1 MSFKVTLGI
10 MPDYT
15 CEGEGVHIDGVT
27 DGKPASKAGLLKG
40 DIIVRLGDIQ
50 VKNIQDYMKGLS
62 MFKKGDS
69 TTVKVK
75 RGAEEKT
82 MPVTF

>member
-1 MSFKVTLGI
+1 VTLGI

-15 CEGEGVHIDGVT
+15 WDGEGVHIDGVT

-40 DIIVRLGDIQ
+40 DVIIGLGEIN
-50 VKNIQDYMKGLS
+50 VKTIQDYMKGLS
-62 MFKKGDS
+62 MFKKGD
-69 TTVKVK
+69 TTNVKVK
-75 RGAEEKT
+75 RGTEEKT